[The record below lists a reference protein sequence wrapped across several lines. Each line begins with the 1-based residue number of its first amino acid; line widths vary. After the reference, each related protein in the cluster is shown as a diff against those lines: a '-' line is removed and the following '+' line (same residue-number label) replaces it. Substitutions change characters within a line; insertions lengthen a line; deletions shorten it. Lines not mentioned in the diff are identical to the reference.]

1 MNKALFLDRDGV
13 ININIPHTY
22 EIDQFHFI
30 PGIFDFCKKFQDK
43 GYLLFVITNQSGIA
57 RGLYTREDFNKLTQ
71 WMTQVFR
78 SNGVIIT
85 KVYFCPHHPDF
96 TGPCE
101 CRKPRPGMILKAKKE
116 FNLDLSLSVL
126 VGDKI
131 SDIKAGE
138 NAGIENNLLFDGDF
152 NDLLPKINT
161 L

>member
-1 MNKALFLDRDGV
+1 
-13 ININIPHTY
+13 
-22 EIDQFHFI
+22 
-30 PGIFDFCKKFQDK
+30 
-43 GYLLFVITNQSGIA
+43 
-57 RGLYTREDFNKLTQ
+57 
-71 WMTQVFR
+71 MTQVFR